1 MCVYLFFVLFTY
13 KSNIKPLF
21 FDSATRFLRRLEK
34 SIKTRSQFMAVATSD
49 SGPEADDNSDSCLD
63 SPKITSPLLRQT
75 GGGGSAGNTQST
87 NQKQPSHVLMRQK
100 ASYRNSVD
108 I

>member
-1 MCVYLFFVLFTY
+1 MCVFTCLLSFS
-13 KSNIKPLF
+13 SNIKPPSF
-21 FDSATRFLRRLEK
+21 RFRNRFLRRLEK

-75 GGGGSAGNTQST
+75 GGGGGGSAGTTQST